1 MAWVGAVVSRKN
13 RYVRPL
19 SIEEIEATARGFKDD
34 LQREA
39 NRMIRRHNNAN
50 ALVALEGIEYINN
63 FVFTLRLR
71 AGSRLGHPARSRAI
85 HLFKKRGG
93 AS

>member
-1 MAWVGAVVSRKN
+1 MARVGAVVRRKN
-13 RYVRPL
+13 PYVRLL
-19 SIEEIEATARGFKDD
+19 SIDEIEAAARGFKDD

-71 AGSRLGHPARSRAI
+71 AGSRLGFPARARPI
-85 HLFKKRGG
+85 RLVKPGG
-93 AS
+93 AR